1 MSTTQIKVETTVA
14 ANPNKVWEAWTKP
27 EHITKWNF
35 ADDRWHCPS
44 ATNDMRVGGKYSAR
58 MEAKANSFG
67 LDFEAVYDEIVDQK
81 KITYTMTDGRKATT
95 LFEDQSGKTKVITT
109 FDAESENPVEMQRDG
124 WQAILDNFRK
134 YAESY

>member
-1 MSTTQIKVETTVA
+1 MSTAQIKIETTVA
-14 ANPNKVWEAWTKP
+14 ANTDKVWEAWTKS

-35 ADDRWHCPS
+35 ADDSWHCPS
-44 ATNDMRVGGKYSAR
+44 ATNDMRVGGKYTAR
-58 MEAKANSFG
+58 MEAKDNSFG
-67 LDFEAVYDEIVDQK
+67 FDFEAVYDEIVDQK

-109 FDAESENPVEMQRDG
+109 FDAESESSVDMQRDG
-124 WQAILDNFRK
+124 WQAILNNFRK